1 MRKVYVVVTAAL
13 LATSVWSPV
22 SGQHDES
29 LDTTP
34 RWPSRY
40 RGGII
45 VPGEV
50 AAVDPEQGTATVKTD
65 TGEIATGVA
74 SSAVPDVK
82 PGDRVDLQLV
92 PSGRS
97 PSAVGGAASD
107 PGLVGRILPPLPP
120 VQPGAGLQEA
130 P

>member
-1 MRKVYVVVTAAL
+1 MRRVYVVVTAAL

-50 AAVDPEQGTATVKTD
+50 TAVDPEQGTATVKTD

-107 PGLVGRILPPLPP
+107 PEVVGRILPP
-120 VQPGAGLQEA
+120 VQPGAGLEEA

>member
-1 MRKVYVVVTAAL
+1 MRKVYVVVAAVV
-13 LATSVWSPV
+13 LATSVWSPAR
-22 SGQHDES
+22 GQHDES

-40 RGGII
+40 RGGTI

-50 AAVDPEQGTATVKTD
+50 TAVDRAQGTATVKTD
-65 TGEIATGVA
+65 TGEITGLA
-74 SSAVPDVK
+74 SSAVPDIK

>member
-1 MRKVYVVVTAAL
+1 MRKVYVVVAAVV
-13 LATSVWSPV
+13 LATSVWSPAR
-22 SGQHDES
+22 GQHDES

-40 RGGII
+40 RGGTI

-50 AAVDPEQGTATVKTD
+50 TAVDRAQGTATVKTD
-65 TGEIATGVA
+65 TGEITGLA
-74 SSAVPDVK
+74 SSAVPDIK

-107 PGLVGRILPPLPP
+107 PEVVGRILPP
-120 VQPGAGLQEA
+120 VQPGAGLEEA